1 MYINDGFFLSVLRL
15 RYFRM
20 EIIFLNR
27 VIVVLFEKEV
37 VLELGRILV
46 GKIERT
52 IFLVMERLK
61 G

>member
-46 GKIERT
+46 GKIERM